1 MRFLRRL
8 EPARYGHRVRVTARS
23 LPLPFFSAGGWPHGR
38 YNRGANIGPAG
49 NVSGRET
56 SRRAAAINRTKK
68 GSVMGR
74 PLRWV
79 VLLGVG
85 TLMTGSTLLLVGP
98 GQAGDNGGREV
109 ADLIKQLEGSDRISC
124 EAVVR
129 ALGELGPKAKD
140 AVPALLAKLE
150 VVWTVPDG
158 RMGPPRYL
166 AVPIAKALW
175 RIDPQGKQV
184 APALVQAL
192 FKKDPA
198 LFQGKHPSSNPFL
211 LALDRI
217 GPEAVPAAVPAL
229 VAKLKGPDDEV
240 RDMAVAGL
248 AAIGPRAEEAV
259 GPLADMLKDPNA
271 LRRLGAVT
279 ALGEL
284 IPTSRKAIPALLARL
299 EDEDPKVRAKAASVL
314 GGLGPEPK
322 AAVPAL
328 LRCAKDPEADVRLAA
343 VYALGAMGPEAKAAV
358 PLLLERF
365 QDRALDVHA
374 RLGAAY
380 ALGHIDPRAAAPA
393 LIKGLSDP
401 HPAVHQQSCK
411 VLGEIG
417 PVTKE
422 VVPALV
428 GALRPKKNFGHL
440 PTLAAEALG
449 RMGPAAEGA
458 VGPLTELLK
467 NPADAERCLRAAE
480 ALGRIGVGPRTAVPA
495 LAKALETKETRIF
508 VADALGRFG
517 REAREAVPVL
527 TKALQE
533 KDDVS
538 RAYMALALW
547 RIEGKAEVS
556 VAALIEL
563 TKDRSQPYY
572 YLRKPAEFL
581 GAIGPP
587 ARAAVPRL
595 REMLKEEDPAV
606 RASAALALW
615 QIDGEA
621 EAALPALVAALK
633 DDDPRTR
640 QHAAWALGVVGPG
653 AKAVTPPLKELLLDK
668 EAAVRHAAAEALAKI
683 ERPAEKPRD
692 GGP

>member
-1 MRFLRRL
+1 
-8 EPARYGHRVRVTARS
+8 
-23 LPLPFFSAGGWPHGR
+23 
-38 YNRGANIGPAG
+38 
-49 NVSGRET
+49 
-56 SRRAAAINRTKK
+56 
-68 GSVMGR
+68 MGR
-74 PLRWV
+74 PLRLV

-85 TLMTGSTLLLVGP
+85 TLMTGSTLLLVP
-98 GQAGDNGGREV
+98 GKAEDYGGREV
-109 ADLIKQLEGSDRISC
+109 ADLIKRLEHSDRISC
-124 EAVVR
+124 EDAVR

-140 AVPALLAKLE
+140 AVPPLLAKLE
-150 VVWTVPDG
+150 VVWTRPDG
-158 RMGPPRYL
+158 RLGAPRYL
-166 AVPIAKALW
+166 AGPIAKALW

-192 FKKDPA
+192 FKKGPG
-198 LFQGKHPSSNPFL
+198 LFEGKDPSSNPFL

-217 GPEAVPAAVPAL
+217 GPEAAPAAVPTL
-229 VAKLKGPDDEV
+229 VAKLKDPDDEV
-240 RDMAVAGL
+240 RDMAAAGL
-248 AAIGPRAEEAV
+248 AAIGPRAEGAV
-259 GPLADMLKDPNA
+259 GPLADMLQNPNA
-271 LRRLGAVT
+271 SLRLRAAT

-299 EDEDPKVRAKAASVL
+299 EDKDPKVRAKAASVL

-380 ALGHIDPRAAAPA
+380 ALGRINPRASAPA

-401 HPAVHQQSCK
+401 NPAVHQQSCK

-428 GALRPKKNFGHL
+428 GVLRPKKNFGHL
-440 PTLAAEALG
+440 PVLAAAGLG
-449 RMGPAAEGA
+449 RMGPAAQGA
-458 VGPLTELLK
+458 VGPLTEALK
-467 NPADAERCLRAAE
+467 NPADAELRLRAAE
-480 ALGRIGVGPRTAVPA
+480 ALGRIGLAPRIAVPA
-495 LAKALETKETRIF
+495 LAKALDTKETRSF
-508 VADALGRFG
+508 VADALSCFG
-517 REAREAVPVL
+517 REAREAVPAL

-533 KDDVS
+533 KDDLS
-538 RAYMALALW
+538 RAYVAFALW
-547 RIEGKAEVS
+547 KIEGKAEVP

-563 TKDRSQPYY
+563 TKDPSQPYY

-587 ARAAVPRL
+587 AKAAVPRL
-595 REMLKEEDPAV
+595 GEMLKEEDAAV

-615 QIDGEA
+615 QIDGRA
-621 EAALPALVAALK
+621 EAALPALVAGLK

-640 QHAAWALGVVGPG
+640 QYVAWALGVVGPG
-653 AKAVTPPLKELLLDK
+653 AKAAIPPLKELLLDK
-668 EAAVRHAAAEALAKI
+668 AAAEALAKI